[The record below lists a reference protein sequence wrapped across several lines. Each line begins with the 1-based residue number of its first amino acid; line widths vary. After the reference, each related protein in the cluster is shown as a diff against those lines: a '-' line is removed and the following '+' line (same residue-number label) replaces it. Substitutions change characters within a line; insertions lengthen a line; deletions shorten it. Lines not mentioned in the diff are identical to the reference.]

1 MTPEMTPD
9 MTTHTTASI
18 WRAPQ
23 LSLRWWPVFLRNL
36 LVWRK
41 LAIPSLVGNIAEPL
55 MWLVAFGY
63 GMGALVGELN
73 VHGQR
78 VPYILFLASGSICMS
93 AMNAA
98 SFEALYSA
106 FSRMHVQKT
115 WDGIMNAPISLD
127 DVLMAEMLW
136 AGFKSLF
143 TVSAILLVMLALGI
157 SHSPKLLAALA
168 VLVFVGIMFSS
179 IALIFNALAPGYDFF
194 TYYFTLVL
202 TPMMFLS
209 GVFFPREQLPTAVRM
224 VSDWLPLT
232 NAVELVRPM
241 FMDQWPAHPLRH
253 GLVLAVTTALA
264 YWLALAFTR
273 RRFRA

>member
-1 MTPEMTPD
+1 MTQPMS
-9 MTTHTTASI
+9 ALSI
-18 WRAPQ
+18 WRAPD

-63 GMGALVGELN
+63 GMGALVGQVSISTPTGETA
-73 VHGQR
+73 

-115 WDGIMNAPISLD
+115 WDGIMNAPVSLD
-127 DVLMAEMLW
+127 NVVMAEMLW
-136 AGFKSLF
+136 AGFKAMF
-143 TVSAILLVMLALGI
+143 TVTTILGVMLALNI
-157 SHSPKLLAALA
+157 SHSPKLLAAWP
-168 VLVFVGIMFSS
+168 VLLGAGITFSC
-179 IALIFNALAPGYDFF
+179 IALIFNALAQGYDFF
-194 TYYFTLVL
+194 TYYFTLFL

-209 GVFFPREQLPTAVRM
+209 GVFFPREQLPSALRTF
-224 VSDWLPLT
+224 SDWLPLT

-241 FMDQWPAHPLRH
+241 FMDQWPAHPARSA
-253 GLVLAVTTALA
+253 LVLVAYTVGAFWVALA
-264 YWLALAFTR
+264 LTR
-273 RRFRA
+273 KRFRA

>member
-1 MTPEMTPD
+1 MNQPN
-9 MTTHTTASI
+9 I
-18 WRAPQ
+18 WRVPD
-23 LSLRWWPVFLRNL
+23 LSRRWWPVFLRNL

-41 LAIPSLVGNIAEPL
+41 LAVPSLVGNIAEPL

-63 GMGALVGELN
+63 GMGALVGSVQL
-73 VHGQR
+73 GGTR

-115 WDGIMNAPISLD
+115 WDGIMNAPVNLD
-127 DVLMAEMLW
+127 NVVLAEMLW
-136 AGFKSLF
+136 AGFKAMSSV
-143 TVSAILLVMLALGI
+143 TAILAVMLALGI
-157 SHSPKLLAALA
+157 SYSPKLLVAWP
-168 VLVFVGIMFSS
+168 VLLCVGITFSC
-179 IALIFNALAPGYDFF
+179 IALIFNALAKGYDFF
-194 TYYFTLVL
+194 TYYFTLFM

-209 GVFFPREQLPTAVRM
+209 GVFFPLDQLPEPLRLF
-224 VSDWLPLT
+224 SDWLPLT

-241 FMDQWPAHPLRH
+241 FMNQWPAAPGRH
-253 GLVLAVTTALA
+253 LAVLVA
-264 YWLALAFTR
+264 YTVAAFWLALALTR